1 MLHIIELTVPLLMQG
16 ILTTIEVSALAIL
29 FAAIIGFLAGAGHM
43 SSNEIIKKLVAV
55 YIKLFRCTPFMVQI
69 YIVYYGLP
77 TFGVRLPAFWA
88 GAIVL
93 GLYTGAYVAVI
104 LESGIKSLPKGQ
116 EEAAVAMGMPYF
128 MRLRRILFPQ
138 TISII
143 IPPLTGQFIQT
154 VKDSSVLSVI
164 TVSEL
169 TMMTKEAIGITFSP
183 IQVYLCTA
191 MFYWILNLVIEYFS
205 KRIERKSYVRRSV
218 IG

>member
-16 ILTTIEVSALAIL
+16 ILTTIEISVLAIILAAILGVVVGLGYVSSNRILKALA
-29 FAAIIGFLAGAGHM
+29 
-43 SSNEIIKKLVAV
+43 AV
-55 YIKLFRCTPFMVQI
+55 YIKIFRCTPFMVQI

-77 TFGVRLPAFWA
+77 SLGIKLPAFWT
-88 GAIVL
+88 GMMVL
-93 GLYTGAYVAVI
+93 GMYTAAYVAVI
-104 LESGIKSLPKGQ
+104 LESGIRSLPKGQ
-116 EEAAVAMGMPYF
+116 NEAAIAMGMPYF

-138 TISII
+138 TLSMI

-154 VKDSSVLSVI
+154 VKDSSILSII

-191 MFYWILNLVIEYFS
+191 AFYWILNLVIEYVS
-205 KRIERKSYVRRSV
+205 KRIERKTYVRRSL
-218 IG
+218 I

>member
-1 MLHIIELTVPLLMQG
+1 MLHIIELTIPLLLQG
-16 ILTTIEVSALAIL
+16 ILTTIEVSVLAICL
-29 FAAIIGFLAGAGHM
+29 AALIGFLAGAGHM
-43 SSNEIIKKLVAV
+43 SSNEIIRKLVAV
-55 YIKLFRCTPFMVQI
+55 YIKIFRCTPFMVQI

-77 TFGVRLPAFWA
+77 CFGIHIPAFWA

-93 GLYTGAYVAVI
+93 GLYTGSYVAVI
-104 LESGIKSLPKGQ
+104 LESGIRSLPKGQ

-164 TVSEL
+164 TVTEL

-191 MFYWILNLVIEYFS
+191 MFYWVLNLVIEYIS
-205 KRIERKSYVRRSV
+205 MRIERRSYIRRSV
-218 IG
+218 RG

>member
-16 ILTTIEVSALAIL
+16 ILTTIEISVLAIILAAILGVVVGLGYMSPNRILKALA
-29 FAAIIGFLAGAGHM
+29 
-43 SSNEIIKKLVAV
+43 AV
-55 YIKLFRCTPFMVQI
+55 YIKIFRCTPFMVQI

-77 TFGVRLPAFWA
+77 SLGIKLPAFWT
-88 GAIVL
+88 GMMVL
-93 GLYTGAYVAVI
+93 GMYTAAYVAVI
-104 LESGIKSLPKGQ
+104 LESGIRSLPKGQ
-116 EEAAVAMGMPYF
+116 NEAAIAMGMPYF

-138 TISII
+138 TLSMI

-154 VKDSSVLSVI
+154 VKDSSILSII

-191 MFYWILNLVIEYFS
+191 AFYWILNLVIEYVS
-205 KRIERKSYVRRSV
+205 KRIERKTYVRRSL
-218 IG
+218 I

>member
-16 ILTTIEVSALAIL
+16 ILTTIEISVLAIIL
-29 FAAIIGFLAGAGHM
+29 AAILGVVVGLGYM
-43 SSNEIIKKLVAV
+43 SSNRILKALAAV
-55 YIKLFRCTPFMVQI
+55 YIKIFRCTPFMVQI

-77 TFGVRLPAFWA
+77 SLGIKLPAFWT
-88 GAIVL
+88 GMMVL
-93 GLYTGAYVAVI
+93 GMYTAAYVAVI
-104 LESGIKSLPKGQ
+104 LESGIRSLPKGQ
-116 EEAAVAMGMPYF
+116 NEAAIAMGMPYF

-138 TISII
+138 TLSMI

-154 VKDSSVLSVI
+154 VKDSSILSII

-191 MFYWILNLVIEYFS
+191 VFYWILNLVIEYVS
-205 KRIERKSYVRRSV
+205 KRIERKTYVRRSL
-218 IG
+218 I

>member
-16 ILTTIEVSALAIL
+16 ILTTIEISVLAIILAAILGIVVGLGYMSPNRILKALA
-29 FAAIIGFLAGAGHM
+29 
-43 SSNEIIKKLVAV
+43 AV
-55 YIKLFRCTPFMVQI
+55 YIKIFRCTPFMVQI

-77 TFGVRLPAFWA
+77 SLGIKLPAFWT
-88 GAIVL
+88 GMMVL
-93 GLYTGAYVAVI
+93 GMYTAAYVAVI
-104 LESGIKSLPKGQ
+104 LESGIRSLPKGQ
-116 EEAAVAMGMPYF
+116 NEAAIAMGMPYF

-138 TISII
+138 TLSMI

-154 VKDSSVLSVI
+154 VKDSSILSII

-191 MFYWILNLVIEYFS
+191 AFYWILNLVIEYVS
-205 KRIERKSYVRRSV
+205 KRIERKTYVRRSL
-218 IG
+218 I

>member
-16 ILTTIEVSALAIL
+16 ILTTIEISVLAIILAAILGVVVGLGYMSPNRILKALA
-29 FAAIIGFLAGAGHM
+29 AA
-43 SSNEIIKKLVAV
+43 
-55 YIKLFRCTPFMVQI
+55 YIKIFRCTPFMVQI

-77 TFGVRLPAFWA
+77 SLGIKLPAFWT
-88 GAIVL
+88 GMMVL
-93 GLYTGAYVAVI
+93 GMYTAAYVAVI
-104 LESGIKSLPKGQ
+104 LESGIRSLPKGQ
-116 EEAAVAMGMPYF
+116 NEAAIAMGMPYF

-138 TISII
+138 TLSMI

-154 VKDSSVLSVI
+154 VKDSSILSII

-191 MFYWILNLVIEYFS
+191 AFYWILNLVIEYVS
-205 KRIERKSYVRRSV
+205 KRIERKTYVRRSL
-218 IG
+218 I

>member
-1 MLHIIELTVPLLMQG
+1 MLHIIELTIPLLLQG
-16 ILTTIEVSALAIL
+16 ILTTIEVSVLAICL
-29 FAAIIGFLAGAGHM
+29 AALIGFLAGAGHM
-43 SSNEIIKKLVAV
+43 SSNEIIRKLVAV
-55 YIKLFRCTPFMVQI
+55 YIKIFRCTPFMVQI

-77 TFGVRLPAFWA
+77 CFGIHIPAFWA

-93 GLYTGAYVAVI
+93 GLYTGSYVAVI
-104 LESGIKSLPKGQ
+104 LESGIRSLPKGQ

-164 TVSEL
+164 TVTEL

-191 MFYWILNLVIEYFS
+191 VFYWVLNLVIEYIS
-205 KRIERKSYVRRSV
+205 MRIERRSYIRRSV
-218 IG
+218 RG

>member
-1 MLHIIELTVPLLMQG
+1 
-16 ILTTIEVSALAIL
+16 
-29 FAAIIGFLAGAGHM
+29 M
-43 SSNEIIKKLVAV
+43 SSNDIIKKLVAV
-55 YIKLFRCTPFMVQI
+55 YIKIFRCTPFMVQI
-69 YIVYYGLP
+69 YIVYYSLP
-77 TFGVRLPAFWA
+77 SFGIRLPAFWA

-93 GLYTGAYVAVI
+93 GLYTGSYVAVI
-104 LESGIKSLPKGQ
+104 LESGIRSLPKGQ
-116 EEAAVAMGMPYF
+116 EEAAIAMGMPYF

-143 IPPLTGQFIQT
+143 IPPLAGQFIQT

-191 MFYWILNLVIEYFS
+191 LFYWMLNLVIEYLS
-205 KRIERKSYVRRSV
+205 KRIEHRSYVRRSV
-218 IG
+218 VG

>member
-16 ILTTIEVSALAIL
+16 ILTTIEISVLAIIL
-29 FAAIIGFLAGAGHM
+29 AAIIGVVVGLGYMSPNRILKALA
-43 SSNEIIKKLVAV
+43 AV
-55 YIKLFRCTPFMVQI
+55 YIKIFRCTPFMVQI

-77 TFGVRLPAFWA
+77 SLGIKLPAFWT
-88 GAIVL
+88 GMMVL
-93 GLYTGAYVAVI
+93 GMYTAAYVAVI
-104 LESGIKSLPKGQ
+104 LESGIRSLPKGQ
-116 EEAAVAMGMPYF
+116 NEAAIAMGMPYF

-138 TISII
+138 TLSMI

-154 VKDSSVLSVI
+154 VKDSSILSII

-191 MFYWILNLVIEYFS
+191 AFYWILNLVIEYVS
-205 KRIERKSYVRRSV
+205 KRIERKTYVRRSL
-218 IG
+218 I

>member
-16 ILTTIEVSALAIL
+16 ILTTIEISVLAIIL
-29 FAAIIGFLAGAGHM
+29 AAILGVVVGLGYMSPNRILKTLA
-43 SSNEIIKKLVAV
+43 AV
-55 YIKLFRCTPFMVQI
+55 YIKIFRCTPFMVQI

-77 TFGVRLPAFWA
+77 SLGIKLPAFWT
-88 GAIVL
+88 GMMVL
-93 GLYTGAYVAVI
+93 GMYTAAYVAVI
-104 LESGIKSLPKGQ
+104 LESGIRSLPKGQ
-116 EEAAVAMGMPYF
+116 NEAAIAMGMPYF

-138 TISII
+138 TLSMI

-154 VKDSSVLSVI
+154 VKDSSILSII

-191 MFYWILNLVIEYFS
+191 AFYWILNLVIEYVS
-205 KRIERKSYVRRSV
+205 KRIERKTYVRRSL
-218 IG
+218 I

>member
-16 ILTTIEVSALAIL
+16 ILTTIEISVLAIILAAILGVVVGLSYMSPNRILKALA
-29 FAAIIGFLAGAGHM
+29 
-43 SSNEIIKKLVAV
+43 AV
-55 YIKLFRCTPFMVQI
+55 YIKIFRCTPFMVQI

-77 TFGVRLPAFWA
+77 SLGIKLPAFWT
-88 GAIVL
+88 GMMVL
-93 GLYTGAYVAVI
+93 GMYTAAYVAVI
-104 LESGIKSLPKGQ
+104 LESGIRSLPKGQ
-116 EEAAVAMGMPYF
+116 NEAAIAMGMPYF

-138 TISII
+138 TLSMI

-154 VKDSSVLSVI
+154 VKDSSILSII

-191 MFYWILNLVIEYFS
+191 AFYWILNLVIEYVS
-205 KRIERKSYVRRSV
+205 KRIERKTYVRRSL
-218 IG
+218 I

>member
-16 ILTTIEVSALAIL
+16 ILTTIEISVLAIILAAILGVVVGLGYMSPNRILKALA
-29 FAAIIGFLAGAGHM
+29 
-43 SSNEIIKKLVAV
+43 AV
-55 YIKLFRCTPFMVQI
+55 YIKIFRCTPFMVQI

-77 TFGVRLPAFWA
+77 SLGIKLPAFWT
-88 GAIVL
+88 GMMVL
-93 GLYTGAYVAVI
+93 GMYTAAYVAVI
-104 LESGIKSLPKGQ
+104 LESGIRSLPKGQ
-116 EEAAVAMGMPYF
+116 NEAAIAMGMPYF

-138 TISII
+138 TLSMI

-154 VKDSSVLSVI
+154 VKDSSILSII

-191 MFYWILNLVIEYFS
+191 AFYWILNLVIEYVS
-205 KRIERKSYVRRSV
+205 KRIERKTYVRGSL
-218 IG
+218 I

>member
-16 ILTTIEVSALAIL
+16 ILTTIEISVLAIILAAILGVVGGLGYMSPNRILKALA
-29 FAAIIGFLAGAGHM
+29 
-43 SSNEIIKKLVAV
+43 AV
-55 YIKLFRCTPFMVQI
+55 YIKIFRCTPFMVQI

-77 TFGVRLPAFWA
+77 SLGIKLPAFWT
-88 GAIVL
+88 GMMVL
-93 GLYTGAYVAVI
+93 GMYTAAYVAVI
-104 LESGIKSLPKGQ
+104 LESGIRSLPKGQ
-116 EEAAVAMGMPYF
+116 NEAAIAMGMPYF

-138 TISII
+138 TLSMI

-154 VKDSSVLSVI
+154 VKDSSILSII

-191 MFYWILNLVIEYFS
+191 AFYWILNLVIEYVS
-205 KRIERKSYVRRSV
+205 KRIERKTYVRRSL
-218 IG
+218 I

>member
-16 ILTTIEVSALAIL
+16 ILTTIEISVLAIILAAILGVVVGLGYMSPNRILKALA
-29 FAAIIGFLAGAGHM
+29 
-43 SSNEIIKKLVAV
+43 AV
-55 YIKLFRCTPFMVQI
+55 YIKIFRCTPFMVQI

-77 TFGVRLPAFWA
+77 SLGIKLPAFWT
-88 GAIVL
+88 GMMVL
-93 GLYTGAYVAVI
+93 GMYTAAYVAVI
-104 LESGIKSLPKGQ
+104 LESGIRSLPKGQ
-116 EEAAVAMGMPYF
+116 NEATIAMGMPYF

-138 TISII
+138 TLSMI

-154 VKDSSVLSVI
+154 VKDSSILSII

-191 MFYWILNLVIEYFS
+191 AFYWILNLVIEYVS
-205 KRIERKSYVRRSV
+205 KRIERKTYVRRSL
-218 IG
+218 I